1 MKDAR
6 DDIIKVMLVD
16 DMRGARTGFMMM
28 LNNDPNII
36 VSSQAADGAQAI
48 EFLRQSPQQL
58 PDVILMD
65 VRMPVMDGIEATG
78 IIKEQFPQI
87 QILILTTYD
96 ENDYAFDGLA
106 RGASGFLLKDA
117 TPKQLRDAVHAVH
130 NGDAVLTPRIT
141 GEVLN
146 RGVRPISDNTR
157 IKLLRSLFDG
167 LSKREREV
175 AELVAAGLSN
185 QEIAERLFIETTSVR
200 RTVSRI
206 LARMHMRDRV
216 QIAIA
221 WYQSGLDQITGGK
234 PA

>member
-78 IIKEQFPQI
+78 IIKEQFSQI

-96 ENDYAFDGLA
+96 EDDYAFDGLA

-117 TPKQLRDAVHAVH
+117 TPKQLRDAVHAVY
-130 NGDAVLTPRIT
+130 NGDAVLTPKSPVKCSIAGFGPYRT
-141 GEVLN
+141 TPASSCCEAYSTDFPSGN
-146 RGVRPISDNTR
+146 MKSRNSWRQACPIRKSPNTC
-157 IKLLRSLFDG
+157 S
-167 LSKREREV
+167 SKRHRYD
-175 AELVAAGLSN
+175 
-185 QEIAERLFIETTSVR
+185 
-200 RTVSRI
+200 
-206 LARMHMRDRV
+206 AR
-216 QIAIA
+216 
-221 WYQSGLDQITGGK
+221 
-234 PA
+234 

>member
-1 MKDAR
+1 MKDVR
-6 DDIIKVMLVD
+6 DNAIRVMLVD
-16 DMRGARTGFMMM
+16 DMRGTRIGFMMM

-36 VSSQAADGAQAI
+36 VNSQASDGEQAI
-48 EFLRQSPQQL
+48 EFLRRSPQQL

-65 VRMPVMDGIEATG
+65 VRMPVMDGIEATSV
-78 IIKEQFPQI
+78 IKEEFPQI
-87 QILILTTYD
+87 RILILTTYD
-96 ENDYAFDGLA
+96 EDDYAFDGLA

-117 TPKQLRDAVHAVH
+117 TPEQLRDAVHAVH

-146 RGVRPISDNTR
+146 RGIRHISSSTR
-157 IKLLRSLFDG
+157 IRLLRGLFDS

-175 AELVAAGLSN
+175 AALVAEGLSN
-185 QEIAERLFIETTSVR
+185 REIAERLFIETASAR

-221 WYQSGLDQITGGK
+221 WYQSGMDQITGGK
-234 PA
+234 PE